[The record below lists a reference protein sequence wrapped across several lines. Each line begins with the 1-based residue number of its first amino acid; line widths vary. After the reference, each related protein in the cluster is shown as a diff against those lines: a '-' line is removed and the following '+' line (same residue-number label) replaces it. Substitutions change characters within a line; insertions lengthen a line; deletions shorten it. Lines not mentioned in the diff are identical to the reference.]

1 MEIIVIN
8 ISEKSFYKKAKSKGI
23 RMLEVGENKITFT
36 INNEYVKITYQYPS
50 EEFVNLMTELY
61 EG

>member
-1 MEIIVIN
+1 MN
-8 ISEKSFYKKAKSKGI
+8 ISEKSFYKKAKTKGI

-36 INNEYVKITYQYPS
+36 INNEYVKITYPHPS

>member
-1 MEIIVIN
+1 MNIN
-8 ISEKSFYKKAKSKGI
+8 EKSFYKKAKTKGI
-23 RMLEVGENKITFT
+23 HMLEVGENKITFT
-36 INNEYVKITYQYPS
+36 INNEYVKITYPHPS

>member
-1 MEIIVIN
+1 MN

-23 RMLEVGENKITFT
+23 RMLEVGEDKITFVL
-36 INNEYVKITYQYPS
+36 NNEYLKITYPHPS